1 MKKKIYSEPKVKIH
15 DFIAKNGLMDPFD
28 TEQSTPEQLG
38 KEESMAFDE
47 TEEVSAEVQRSVW
60 DD

>member
-1 MKKKIYSEPKVKIH
+1 MKKKFYSEPKVKVH
-15 DFIAKNGLMDPFD
+15 DFIAKNGLMDEFD
-28 TEQSTPEQLG
+28 PEQSTPEQLG
-38 KEESMAFDE
+38 KEEGAVFDE